1 MFLWSRFLFAKCKY
15 IIKKKF
21 NFFLIKISS
30 SKFANPNGVK
40 NLYSLL
46 LCVYLNAFYNIKPP
60 PGFKS
65 QFDAEKLFSVDEM
78 SEEEIKEKLKDIN
91 YIFLFGFIPDA
102 YETPSVRWD
111 TTNTL

>member
-1 MFLWSRFLFAKCKY
+1 M
-15 IIKKKF
+15 
-21 NFFLIKISS
+21 
-30 SKFANPNGVK
+30 
-40 NLYSLL
+40 

-65 QFDAEKLFSVDEM
+65 QFDAEKLFSIDEM
-78 SEEEIKEKLKDIN
+78 SEEVKEEIKEKLKDIN